1 MVNKR
6 IQLNLCELHQPL
18 ETITPRFAA
27 SYRVKFTHVPQDAQ
41 DTFVRV
47 FKEDGQGYFDC
58 PCNFDGNGDLD
69 CYMLGTCFPSVCR
82 SFYEVHGK
90 DGDGNPCALGRGS
103 MIVEPFSAGGEPVA
117 AGTEISIA
125 TLPDEQGRLHR
136 VIAVNIGTAEKPDW
150 TWEVKEVVSG
160 AGGLAVPVPD
170 ATGALHQ
177 ARAVQLGTGEF
188 TQETATIDGT
198 RK

>member
-1 MVNKR
+1 MTNKIIR
-6 IQLNLCELHQPL
+6 LNTRDLHQALEPL
-18 ETITPRFAA
+18 TPRFAS
-27 SYRVKFTHVPQDAQ
+27 SYGVKLVNAPQDIV
-41 DTFVRV
+41 DVFIRV
-47 FKEDGQGYFDC
+47 FKGDGQGYFDC
-58 PCNFDGNGDLD
+58 PCNQDANGDWE
-69 CYMLGTCFPSVCR
+69 CYLVGTCFPAVCR
-82 SFYEVHGK
+82 SFWEVHGT
-90 DGDGNPCALGRGS
+90 DEHCNFTSLGRGELL
-103 MIVEPFSAGGEPVA
+103 VEPFSAGGEPVE

-160 AGGLAVPVPD
+160 TGGLAVPVPD

-177 ARAVQLGTGEF
+177 ARSVQLGTGEF